1 MRRLFIGRLDKST
14 RQSDVEDLFEA
25 YGRLDRCEVKYGTE
39 HAFAFVDFEKDRDA
53 EVSIRF

>member
-14 RQSDVEDLFEA
+14 RQRDVEDLFEA

-39 HAFAFVDFEKDRDA
+39 HGKFAC
-53 EVSIRF
+53 